1 MVTATRV
8 GVGGGRRN
16 GHCRRRQERLLR
28 GQGWRA
34 TRNSIQGNGEG
45 NGDAM
50 VRPTPTTT
58 FDVRGGGGQQPPS
71 SRAPRVTLVVRGRR
85 EDKKTAQRGAT
96 QQPDGVTRR
105 QEGGTVSSAS
115 LRNVP
120 YWAAFFVWSQLHP
133 PSFLTHICA
142 CSFCSSLP
150 NLQSHQDAHCENPP
164 SLVQAP
170 HKGVLYSAKLLPN
183 PHPNLVKPL
192 NPIFHFVAQTA
203 RKESL

>member
-8 GVGGGRRN
+8 GAGGGQRN

-50 VRPTPTTT
+50 VRPTPTTM

-71 SRAPRVTLVVRGRR
+71 LRAPRVTLVVRGRR
-85 EDKKTAQRGAT
+85 EDKKTARRGAT
-96 QQPDGVTRR
+96 QQLDGVTRR

-115 LRNVP
+115 LRNVA

-142 CSFCSSLP
+142 CSFCLSFP
-150 NLQSHQDAHCENPP
+150 NLQSHQDAHCENLP
-164 SLVQAP
+164 SLAQAP
-170 HKGVLYSAKLLPN
+170 HKGVLYSAKLLPH
-183 PHPNLVKPL
+183 PHPGLVKPL